1 MMPVLY
7 VYLQIIHSYPPTV
20 QEEPYHRMYHP
31 RHYADRVLLLHGPF
45 ITPSID
51 RVQRKS
57 LFLWPLIPH
66 LPNCIF
72 FNFVVEVTKPIFTVL
87 SFC

>member
-31 RHYADRVLLLHGPF
+31 RHYADRAAHWPGRPVDGSLH
-45 ITPSID
+45 
-51 RVQRKS
+51 
-57 LFLWPLIPH
+57 
-66 LPNCIF
+66 
-72 FNFVVEVTKPIFTVL
+72 PIL
-87 SFC
+87 GGAM